1 MDFYHI
7 DNILLLLLALPMTD
21 KPIRVLI
28 SQPGRTKEVNVECKM
43 LISVTKFLIKNVI
56 DAIKNSR
63 VMVISSIIFNFVSCV
78 HAHFFCCVIIK
89 TCPVE
94 VILVLPR

>member
-63 VMVISSIIFNFVSCV
+63 VMVISSIIFNFVSCE